1 MAEKQAET
9 PLQEMPAAELQSQLV
24 KLRQELWHNRLKTR
38 DGSLQQTHLLSD
50 ARRQI
55 ARVQTAL
62 RNAAAQETPKKPETQ
77 KKAS

>member
-1 MAEKQAET
+1 MADKQTET
-9 PLQEMPAAELQSQLV
+9 PLHELPAADLQAQLV

-38 DGSLQQTHLLSD
+38 DGSLQQTHVLSA

-62 RNAAAQETPKKPETQ
+62 RQAAATPTPKQ
-77 KKAS
+77 KAT